1 MRKRLFACAAVA
13 VAVVGLLAAA
23 LIYSRASEDDADPN
37 VQVVIVDGK
46 TYRIPLASTRA
57 YQGDLQRFGGNA
69 AVLFDDIERWFAG
82 LWHGRSLA
90 VTTVWITAFV
100 SVGLYLFA
108 RGIPSDDGPHARRG
122 QDDG

>member
-1 MRKRLFACAAVA
+1 MRRRLFVCSVA
-13 VAVVGLLAAA
+13 VAVLGLLAAA
-23 LIYSRASEDDADPN
+23 LIYSRVGDDDGDPN

-69 AVLFDDIERWFAG
+69 AVLFDDIDRWFAG

-90 VTTVWITAFV
+90 VTTAWITAFV
-100 SVGLYLFA
+100 SVGLYLIA
-108 RGIPSDDGPHARRG
+108 RGMPPDQTSPGRGGHEDG
-122 QDDG
+122 